1 MMNKRIKFMAIL
13 PTKYRYNYWSIV
25 LFLGLCSNLVLASLV
40 YAATGGTFSKES
52 AYAIGI
58 LLLVV
63 FALSI
68 YLFWVIFQPERF

>member
-1 MMNKRIKFMAIL
+1 MNNQRALMKIL
-13 PTKYRYNYWSIV
+13 RDKYRHNYWLIV
-25 LFLGLCSNLVLASLV
+25 LFLGLCFNLVLAPLV